1 MSSSSSSSIS
11 KDLCDRLGDEV
22 ASNSKL
28 LEECLSI
35 CRIYNLT
42 PEQLQFKWEA
52 ATFSSTPA
60 RAHEAARFT
69 MDSLAGVKA
78 QIKREMTQN
87 TATRVQ
93 PRVSGAAAVNRAR
106 LPQFMN
112 RNMAM
117 KAGIGGGG
125 EVQVKTEPG
134 SGGFESSSI
143 AGPSRAG
150 SKVIFKG
157 PKMDPSS
164 RKERGYRYMYEKLN
178 ERSQV
183 LDERIDEVAELVRNH
198 YNIKDL
204 GDPSSTTDE
213 EIVVVGRITH
223 DTETTVKLTEASL
236 TLESSRML
244 CGGVRVPLRFEPS
257 LKIRGGA
264 QGAGAATIFP
274 GAIVALKGKNGSGD
288 NQSRRQLPPLKSA
301 PNSSS
306 PPAKPDPGVVDSPF
320 SMTIGCGPYTPDNDL
335 KYAPWRSLLG
345 ILKQSKPAVVLLTG
359 PFVDS
364 THPLIA
370 EGDVDEPPLAL
381 FNRIFLEPL
390 RQFLES
396 SPGTIAVLIPNVK
409 DLISSHAVYPQC
421 EMGPEVTKHDSRI
434 HLVPNP
440 TRFSING
447 VSFGATSVDTLFH
460 LRKEEVTKRG
470 EEVESIPPQTP
481 EDTGADSMGNLC
493 RHLLQQRSFYP
504 VFPVPSELSGEI
516 NLDVTHSAGLKLDVD
531 AEEYA
536 PDVLIFP
543 SKFKQFSKRV
553 NSTLFI
559 NPSSVSKGVYGTLE
573 LAATAPGA
581 SLSARLKAEVVK
593 KLRLDDDYL
602 ISTEIPLL
610 RRYAEQL
617 LSKPTS
623 PDIKASSQ
631 LKRPPGGSP
640 AEVGSESKR

>member
-1 MSSSSSSSIS
+1 MSSPSSSSVSE
-11 KDLCDRLGDEV
+11 DLCNRLGDEV

-60 RAHEAARFT
+60 RAHEVARFT

-117 KAGIGGGG
+117 KAGMGGG
-125 EVQVKTEPG
+125 EVQVKMEPG

-150 SKVIFKG
+150 SKVVFKG
-157 PKMDPSS
+157 PKMDASS

-183 LDERIDEVAELVRNH
+183 LDERIDEVAELVRKH
-198 YNIKDL
+198 YDIKDL

-223 DTETTVKLTEASL
+223 DTETTVKLTETSL

-244 CGGVRVPLRFEPS
+244 CGGVRVPLRFDPS

-264 QGAGAATIFP
+264 QGAGAATVFP
-274 GAIVALKGKNGSGD
+274 GAIVALKGKNGSGEWF
-288 NQSRRQLPPLKSA
+288 SASEILMLPPLKSTL
-301 PNSSS
+301 NSSS
-306 PPAKPDPGVVDSPF
+306 PPTKPDPSVVASPF
-320 SMTIGCGPYTPDNDL
+320 SMAIGCGPYTPDSDL

-345 ILKQSKPAVVLLTG
+345 ALKQSKPAVILLTG

-390 RQFLES
+390 RQFFES
-396 SPGTIAVLIPNVK
+396 SPGSIAVLIPSVK
-409 DLISSHAVYPQC
+409 DLISSHAVYPQR
-421 EMGPEVTKHDSRI
+421 EIGPEITKHDSRI

-470 EEVESIPPQTP
+470 EEVDSIPPQTP
-481 EDTGADSMGNLC
+481 EDTGTDSMGNLC

-504 VFPVPSELSGEI
+504 VFPVPSELSGEV

-531 AEEYA
+531 VEEYA

-593 KLRLDDDYL
+593 V
-602 ISTEIPLL
+602 S
-610 RRYAEQL
+610 
-617 LSKPTS
+617 
-623 PDIKASSQ
+623 
-631 LKRPPGGSP
+631 G
-640 AEVGSESKR
+640 